1 MFIKFVKYICILVK
15 KNNKLFKNKSMNNTV
30 IFMIRYTVYLI
41 DLGDSFP
48 LFKLRNFFLVV
59 FL

>member
-1 MFIKFVKYICILVK
+1 MYFGK